1 MFAHNA
7 AKASTTGRAR
17 GVRQGLALALACSM
31 GAVAAQDARFQGDI
45 GGMLTHSASPAA
57 GVASPNAAL
66 PYVYGD
72 WGRFYGRVDTFGV
85 RTLPWGQG
93 HLEAAVRV
101 STEGWSAADSAHPR
115 AGDRAAPLPIG
126 LGTFQRTALG
136 GFFGYLMHDP
146 RSGGQFAELTW
157 ALRTTLGPVQV
168 FPQLGLQYRSADYVN
183 HLYGLN
189 AAQAAATGLAPY
201 RAGASLLPQLSVHA
215 TVPLSGPWA
224 LQLQA
229 RHRWLDGAIAH
240 SPLMDRA
247 SQNSA
252 LIALTYSLP

>member
-1 MFAHNA
+1 MPKPLLF
-7 AKASTTGRAR
+7 
-17 GVRQGLALALACSM
+17 VRTRQACGALGLALACST
-31 GAVAAQDARFQGDI
+31 GWAAAEGSGFQGDV

-57 GVASPNAAL
+57 GVAAANTAL

-85 RTLPWGQG
+85 RTVAWGQG

-115 AGDRAAPLPIG
+115 AGDRAAPTPIG

-136 GFFGYLMHDP
+136 GLFAYLMHDP

-157 ALRTTLGPVQV
+157 ALRSTVGPVQL
-168 FPQLGLQYRSADYVN
+168 FPQLGLQYRSARYVN

-189 AAQAAATGLAPY
+189 AAQAGATGLSAY
-201 RAGASLLPQLSVHA
+201 SAGASLVPQVSLHA
-215 TVPLSGPWA
+215 SVPLSGPWA

-229 RHRWLDGAIAH
+229 RHRWLDDAIAH
-240 SPLMDRA
+240 SPLMARSA
-247 SQNSA
+247 QNSA

>member
-1 MFAHNA
+1 MFKSA
-7 AKASTTGRAR
+7 ALLTI
-17 GVRQGLALALACSM
+17 ALATPCAW
-31 GAVAAQDARFQGDI
+31 AQDEGFKGDV
-45 GGMLTHSASPAA
+45 GGMVTSASAIVQ
-57 GVASPNAAL
+57 GASAKTSVL
-66 PYVYGD
+66 PYVYGG

-85 RTLPWGQG
+85 RTLALGQG
-93 HLEAAVRV
+93 HLELATRI
-101 STEGWSAADSAHPR
+101 STEGIDARKTARPGM
-115 AGDRAAPLPIG
+115 GDRQTPTPVG
-126 LGTFQRTALG
+126 WGTFQRTPLG
-136 GFFGYLMHDP
+136 GVFAYLMHDP

-168 FPQLGLQYRSADYVN
+168 FPQLGLQYRSASYVN

-201 RAGASLLPQLSVHA
+201 SAGASLLPQVSVHA

-229 RHRWLDGAIAH
+229 RHRWLYGAIAH

>member
-1 MFAHNA
+1 MFKFA
-7 AKASTTGRAR
+7 ALLTT
-17 GVRQGLALALACSM
+17 ALATPCAW
-31 GAVAAQDARFQGDI
+31 AQHEGFKGDV
-45 GGMLTHSASPAA
+45 GGMVTSASAIVQ
-57 GVASPNAAL
+57 GASAKTSVL

-85 RTLPWGQG
+85 RTLALGQG
-93 HLEAAVRV
+93 HLELATRI
-101 STEGWSAADSAHPR
+101 STEGIDAHNTAHPGMGER
-115 AGDRAAPLPIG
+115 QTPTPVG
-126 LGTFQRTALG
+126 LGTFQRTPLG
-136 GFFGYLMHDP
+136 GVFAYLMHDP
-146 RSGGQFAELTW
+146 QSGGQFAELTW
-157 ALRTTLGPVQV
+157 ALRFMLGAASVYPH
-168 FPQLGLQYRSADYVN
+168 LGLQYRSAAYVN

-189 AAQAAATGLAPY
+189 ATQAAATGLAPY
-201 RAGASLLPQLSVHA
+201 SAGASLLPQVSLHA

-252 LIALTYSLP
+252 LVALTYSLP